1 MEFIICSK
9 CITKIGKLYL
19 KYKKYRTWSKIGKN
33 EKEEQVNI
41 KKNQQ
46 EILGIK
52 KCDCWNENPTEKMT
66 STLVLTDK
74 QINGLEYNTKDLNQN
89 LAKRNDEL

>member
-1 MEFIICSK
+1 M
-9 CITKIGKLYL
+9 
-19 KYKKYRTWSKIGKN
+19 
-33 EKEEQVNI
+33 
-41 KKNQQ
+41 
-46 EILGIK
+46 
-52 KCDCWNENPTEKMT
+52 

>member
-1 MEFIICSK
+1 
-9 CITKIGKLYL
+9 
-19 KYKKYRTWSKIGKN
+19 
-33 EKEEQVNI
+33 
-41 KKNQQ
+41 
-46 EILGIK
+46 
-52 KCDCWNENPTEKMT
+52 MT